1 MKKLTAVILG
11 LLLIIPFSY
20 SEQFK
25 IAKGIYNTKGKF
37 KFTTTNA
44 KTLEMKYPLDK
55 KTIFTEESLDLYI
68 KNYTQ
73 ELKNSRFFQEIE
85 VHYELTSQTDASAK
99 TDSDEPV
106 KLVNVFVSVVD
117 SNHFLAVPYASF
129 KDDSTITQVTPKIK
143 AKDTNFLGS
152 MNPLTADI
160 NVEIAKKTDQDF
172 WTFSPGFNIEY
183 DFPFKAGI
191 FDLTW
196 VNAYNVQFKFGDSSP
211 EWNLKTGLKA
221 ELPFDRISLVL
232 EGYQYSIREN
242 DYSIYN
248 DEIYFQNE
256 FAFSTPIALYK
267 FSNFSTLTYTPS
279 VNFKINYDFDNINNT
294 NYDLKGPFIA
304 ASHKISNSKI
314 DWNNNFR
321 NGYMFSITNTWPYD
335 FFLRDWYPSV
345 TIEGQ
350 FYKSYKLADR
360 NNFNM
365 VGIAVDLYAFAY
377 FELTSNRYNSAESG
391 YGEKI
396 GSRIRGIPDDSF
408 FGNVKPDYTTSAALI
423 MNFDFPINVV
433 HTNFKHDIINFD
445 MQFSPFMDI
454 AVYRD
459 RTLATQA
466 NSLICCGM
474 EVLVYPYKWS
484 SFTIRMSLG
493 FDMNSASSEVNLLK
507 GLWHNKEF
515 SIGLGLHY

>member
-1 MKKLTAVILG
+1 MKKFTAVILG

-44 KTLEMKYPLDK
+44 TTLEMKYPLDK
-55 KTIFTEESLDLYI
+55 KTVFTEESLDSYI

-73 ELKNSRFFQEIE
+73 QLKNSRFFQEID
-85 VHYELTSQTDASAK
+85 VHYELTGQTDE
-99 TDSDEPV
+99 DV
-106 KLVNVFVSVVD
+106 NLVNIIVSVVD

-160 NVEIAKKTDQDF
+160 NVEIAKKADQDF

-211 EWNLKTGLKA
+211 EWKLKTGLKA
-221 ELPFDRISLVL
+221 ELPFDRVSLIL

-248 DEIYFQNE
+248 DEIFFQNE
-256 FAFSTPIALYK
+256 VAFSAPIKLYK
-267 FSNFSTLTYTPS
+267 FSNFSTLTYTPA
-279 VNFKINYDFDNINNT
+279 VNFKVNYDFDSINNT

-304 ASHKISNSKI
+304 VSHKISNSKI

-335 FFLRDWYPSV
+335 FYLREWYPSV
-345 TIEGQ
+345 SIEGM
-350 FYKSYKLADR
+350 FFRSFKVEDR
-360 NNFNM
+360 NYLDT
-365 VGIAVDLYAFAY
+365 VGIAVDLYAFTY
-377 FELTSNRYNSAESG
+377 FDFPSNRYDKATSG

-396 GSRIRGIPDDSF
+396 GARIRGVPDGSY
-408 FGNVKPDYTTSAALI
+408 FGNAAPDYTTSTAVV
-423 MNFDFPINVV
+423 MNIDFPINII
-433 HTNFKHDIINFD
+433 TTTFKRDIINFN
-445 MQFSPFMDI
+445 MQFAPFMDI
-454 AVYRD
+454 AIYRD
-459 RTLATQA
+459 RALPMQTE
-466 NSLICCGM
+466 SVICMGM

-484 SFTIRMSLG
+484 SFTIRGSIG
-493 FDMNSASSEVNLLK
+493 FDMKRAISEDKLLK